1 MVEGEEIVADP
12 GKGKAAGEVGTNDSA
27 DHAWTEGALEAESL
41 RRLTAV
47 WPALLRE
54 LEPML
59 AEIEASERR
68 NRDS

>member
-1 MVEGEEIVADP
+1 MQGEEGAAGP
-12 GKGKAAGEVGTNDSA
+12 WQGTAAGEDGTKDSA
-27 DHAWTEGALEAESL
+27 DHVWTEEALKAESL

-68 NRDS
+68 NRDP